1 MYAAQ
6 GVMLGEKEGSDKNC
20 RISSTDS
27 SSNDMASN
35 SGQSSKLGGNK
46 NDNEKALCRNPR
58 VRFSEPSEIP
68 VEVKVEVTALEL
80 RGVFLDKTNNREKS
94 FNNEA
99 FCLDGLRACIS
110 VPSGTSNISTH
121 YPSRSFQISSNH
133 LDRMEAIASW
143 KNSDDYVPNE
153 DCHLAINLTQS
164 IGIDGMDTDDVAFM
178 LNVISLPVNLI
189 YKGKMIPFGIA
200 QMVISNLSLIPS
212 EAILS
217 VVDTGTAKG
226 RTVATLTKKNSNLSR
241 HSNEGH
247 GDKKVQ
253 CVDNT
258 EILRVKSLRKR
269 MVNKVKLIRTLPH
282 RISSVTG
289 STCKVKYPE
298 DRACTLRVRIDVQRV
313 LS

>member
-1 MYAAQ
+1 
-6 GVMLGEKEGSDKNC
+6 MLGEKEGSDKNC

-27 SSNDMASN
+27 SSNDMASL
-35 SGQSSKLGGNK
+35 SFKSEQSSKLEGMK
-46 NDNEKALCRNPR
+46 NDEEKTLSRNPR
-58 VRFSEPSEIP
+58 VRFSAPSEIP
-68 VEVKVEVTALEL
+68 VEVKVAVTVLEL
-80 RGVFLDKTNNREKS
+80 RGVFLDKINNREKS
-94 FNNEA
+94 LNNET

-121 YPSRSFQISSNH
+121 FPSRPFQLSSNH
-133 LDRMEAIASW
+133 LDHMEAIASW
-143 KNSDDYVPNE
+143 KNSDDNKPDE
-153 DCHLAINLTQS
+153 ECHLAMNLTQV

-200 QMVISNLSLIPS
+200 QMVVSNLSLIPS

-217 VVDTGTAKG
+217 VVDTGIAKG
-226 RTVATLTKKNSNLSR
+226 RTVATLAERNSNLSC

-247 GDKKVQ
+247 SVKKVQ

-258 EILRVKSLRKR
+258 EALRVKSLRKR
-269 MVNKVKLIRTLPH
+269 IFNKVKLIRTLPH
-282 RISSVTG
+282 RMSSVTG